1 VNTTDLAHGFVVGDW
16 QEQLAKPVIP
26 YPARLGEL
34 WNGFANPFFDWET
47 ASRVITDQKAL
58 LGSLP
63 SEDLPGLYSLAW
75 KGDAIVVST
84 LRGRGRPD
92 DEPQEPW
99 QVEPVDIDGEP
110 HWDLGFGWTWQ
121 QVTQDGEPVTNDAT
135 TAQRNAYSATGDLLA
150 CARMSLRLEP
160 GMRTRTADG
169 SDVISIVAHLGGFE
183 DQEHKPIP
191 VYVQIGTVTIA
202 PDGATVVKLEYQHQ
216 LHPPTA

>member
-1 VNTTDLAHGFVVGDW
+1 MNTTDLAPGFVVGDW
-16 QEQLAKPVIP
+16 QDQFDGPVTP

-34 WNGFANPFFDWET
+34 WNGFANPFFDRET

-58 LGSLP
+58 LDSLP

-75 KGDAIVVST
+75 DGEVIVVTT
-84 LRGRGRPD
+84 LPGRGRPD
-92 DEPQEPW
+92 DEPHEPW
-99 QVEPVDIDGEP
+99 RLEPVDFDGKP
-110 HWDLGFGWTWQ
+110 RWNLGFGWTWQ
-121 QVTQDGEPVTNDAT
+121 QVTQDGKPVTNAAT
-135 TAQRNAYSATGDLLA
+135 TAQRNAYNNVGDLLA

-160 GMRTRTADG
+160 GMRTRTAGG

-202 PDGATVVKLEYQHQ
+202 PDGAAVVRLEYE
-216 LHPPTA
+216 HPAMA